1 MRLLLPDPVLAVPPD
16 ERATRTWGQ
25 DPLLQ
30 VQGIGAFVR
39 VLLPIRLSEAS
50 ALTVGTWL
58 AINPDRMRSVWEM
71 WETPG
76 YATLELDGYL
86 ANAIP
91 PWGDQVLGSPA
102 SAKVRDPSSF
112 PYLRASC
119 EPVLD
124 SILTRTWP
132 HEEIL
137 EAYASIL

>member
-102 SAKVRDPSSF
+102 SAEVRDPSSF
-112 PYLRASC
+112 PYLRASS